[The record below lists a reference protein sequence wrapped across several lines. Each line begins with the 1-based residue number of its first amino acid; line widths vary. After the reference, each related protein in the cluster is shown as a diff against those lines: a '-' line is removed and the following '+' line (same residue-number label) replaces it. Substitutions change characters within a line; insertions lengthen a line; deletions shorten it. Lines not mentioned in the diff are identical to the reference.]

1 MTIRELWGERFG
13 LDAPRKIICVGL
25 NYRDHAA
32 EGGREAPAEPLLF
45 AKLPTALIEPGE
57 AIVLPPEDDH
67 VDSEAELAVVIGR
80 AGRRIPR
87 EAALDHVAG
96 YTVANDVSARTLQR
110 NDGQWLR
117 AKSFDTFCPVLPA
130 LVGTEELGD
139 ASGLRVT
146 QRLNGET
153 LQDANTDDFL
163 FDVPTADRARV
174 RGVHARAGRPDP
186 DRDAVGR
193 RRLPRP
199 ADRDAARGRRPGRGR
214 ASRRVGKPGR
224 RPALRFPARPCGPP

>member
-1 MTIRELWGERFG
+1 MTIRELWRERFG
-13 LDAPRKIICVGL
+13 IDAPRKIVCVGL

-32 EGGREAPAEPLLF
+32 EGGRDAPSEPLLF

-87 EAALDHVAG
+87 AAALEHVAG

-110 NDGQWLR
+110 KDGQWLR

-130 LVGTEELGD
+130 LVGVEELGD
-139 ASGLRVT
+139 GSGLRVT

-153 LQDANTDDFL
+153 LQDASTDDFL
-163 FDVPTADRARV
+163 FDVPAVIAHASAAFTLEPGDLILTGTPS
-174 RGVHARAGRPDP
+174 GVGVFRDP
-186 DRDAVGR
+186 PIAM
-193 RRLPRP
+193 
-199 ADRDAARGRRPGRGR
+199 
-214 ASRRVGKPGR
+214 KPGDLVEVEVER
-224 RPALRFPARPCGPP
+224 IGVLANPVA

>member
-1 MTIRELWGERFG
+1 LTIPELWGERFG
-13 LDAPRKIICVGL
+13 LWAPRKIICVGL

-32 EGGREAPAEPLLF
+32 EGGREPPGEPLLF

-67 VDSEAELAVVIGR
+67 VDSEAELAVVIGL
-80 AGRRIPR
+80 AGRRIPQ

-110 NDGQWLR
+110 KDGQWLR
-117 AKSFDTFCPVLPA
+117 AKSFDTSCPVLPT
-130 LVGTEELGD
+130 LVGTDELGD

-146 QRLNGET
+146 QRLNGEL

-163 FDVPTADRARV
+163 FDVPTLIAHASAAFTLEQGDLLLTGTPS
-174 RGVHARAGRPDP
+174 GVGVYRDP
-186 DRDAVGR
+186 PIAM
-193 RRLPRP
+193 
-199 ADRDAARGRRPGRGR
+199 RPGD
-214 ASRRVGKPGR
+214 RVEIEVERIGVLANPVT
-224 RPALRFPARPCGPP
+224 AAH

>member
-1 MTIRELWGERFG
+1 LTIRELWGERFG
-13 LDAPRKIICVGL
+13 LEAPRKIICVGL

-67 VDSEAELAVVIGR
+67 VDSEAELAVVIGL
-80 AGRRIPR
+80 AGRRISR
-87 EAALDHVAG
+87 DAALDHVAG

-110 NDGQWLR
+110 KDGQWLR
-117 AKSFDTFCPVLPA
+117 AKSFDTFCPLLPA

-146 QRLNGET
+146 QRLNGEI

-163 FDVPTADRARV
+163 FDVPTLIAHASAAFTLEPGDLILTGTPSGVGVYRDPPVAMQPGDRVEVEVERI
-174 RGVHARAGRPDP
+174 GVLANP
-186 DRDAVGR
+186 V
-193 RRLPRP
+193 
-199 ADRDAARGRRPGRGR
+199 AA
-214 ASRRVGKPGR
+214 AH
-224 RPALRFPARPCGPP
+224 

>member
-13 LDAPRKIICVGL
+13 LEAPRKIICVGL

-67 VDSEAELAVVIGR
+67 VDSEAELAVVIGL

-163 FDVPTADRARV
+163 FDVPTVIAHASAAFTLEPGDLILTGTPS
-174 RGVHARAGRPDP
+174 GVGVYRDP
-186 DRDAVGR
+186 PVAM
-193 RRLPRP
+193 
-199 ADRDAARGRRPGRGR
+199 RPGDVVEVEVERIGVL
-214 ASRRVGKPGR
+214 ANPV
-224 RPALRFPARPCGPP
+224 AAAH

>member
-13 LDAPRKIICVGL
+13 LEAPRKIICVGL

-67 VDSEAELAVVIGR
+67 VDSEAELAVVIGL
-80 AGRRIPR
+80 AGRRIRR

-110 NDGQWLR
+110 KDGQWLR

-146 QRLNGET
+146 QRLNGEL

-163 FDVPTADRARV
+163 FDVPTLIAHASAAFTLEPGDLILTGTPSGVGVYRDPPVAMQPGDRVEVEVERI
-174 RGVHARAGRPDP
+174 GVLANP
-186 DRDAVGR
+186 V
-193 RRLPRP
+193 
-199 ADRDAARGRRPGRGR
+199 AA
-214 ASRRVGKPGR
+214 AH
-224 RPALRFPARPCGPP
+224 

>member
-13 LDAPRKIICVGL
+13 LAAPRKIICVGL

-32 EGGREAPAEPLLF
+32 EGGREAPTEPLLF

-67 VDSEAELAVVIGR
+67 VDSEAELAVVIGL

-163 FDVPTADRARV
+163 FDVPTVIAHASAAFTLEPGDLILTGTPS
-174 RGVHARAGRPDP
+174 GVGFYRDP
-186 DRDAVGR
+186 PVAMQPGDVVEVEVERLGVLENPVVGQH
-193 RRLPRP
+193 
-199 ADRDAARGRRPGRGR
+199 
-214 ASRRVGKPGR
+214 
-224 RPALRFPARPCGPP
+224 

>member
-1 MTIRELWGERFG
+1 LTIRELWRERFG
-13 LDAPRKIICVGL
+13 IDAPRKIVCVGL
-25 NYRDHAA
+25 NYREHAA
-32 EGGREAPAEPLLF
+32 EQRRTAPAEPLLF
-45 AKLPTALIEPGE
+45 AKLPTALVEPGE

-87 EAALDHVAG
+87 EAALQHVAG

-110 NDGQWLR
+110 KDGQWLR
-117 AKSFDTFCPVLPA
+117 AKSFDTFCPLLPA
-130 LVGTEELGD
+130 IVGVEELGD

-163 FDVPTADRARV
+163 FDVPTVIAHASAAFTLEAGDLILTGTPS
-174 RGVHARAGRPDP
+174 GVGEFRDP
-186 DRDAVGR
+186 PIAM
-193 RRLPRP
+193 
-199 ADRDAARGRRPGRGR
+199 
-214 ASRRVGKPGR
+214 KPGDIVEVEVER
-224 RPALRFPARPCGPP
+224 IGVLMNPVA

>member
-13 LDAPRKIICVGL
+13 LEAPRKIICVGL

-67 VDSEAELAVVIGR
+67 VDSEAELAVVIGL
-80 AGRRIPR
+80 AGRRIRR

-110 NDGQWLR
+110 KDGQWLR

-163 FDVPTADRARV
+163 FDVPTLIAHASAAFTLEPGDLILTGTPSGVGVYRDPPVAMQPGDRVEVEVERI
-174 RGVHARAGRPDP
+174 GVLANP
-186 DRDAVGR
+186 V
-193 RRLPRP
+193 
-199 ADRDAARGRRPGRGR
+199 AA
-214 ASRRVGKPGR
+214 AH
-224 RPALRFPARPCGPP
+224 

>member
-1 MTIRELWGERFG
+1 MTIQELWGERFG
-13 LDAPRKIICVGL
+13 LAAPRKIICVGL

-32 EGGREAPAEPLLF
+32 EGGREAPTEPLLF

-67 VDSEAELAVVIGR
+67 IDSEAELAVVIGL

-110 NDGQWLR
+110 KDGQWLR

-130 LVGTEELGD
+130 LVGTDELGD

-163 FDVPTADRARV
+163 FDMPTLIAHASAAFTLEPGDLILTGTPSGVGFYRDPPVAMQPGDVVRV
-174 RGVHARAGRPDP
+174 EVERLGVLENPV
-186 DRDAVGR
+186 VGQR
-193 RRLPRP
+193 
-199 ADRDAARGRRPGRGR
+199 
-214 ASRRVGKPGR
+214 
-224 RPALRFPARPCGPP
+224 

>member
-13 LDAPRKIICVGL
+13 LEAPRKIICVGL

-67 VDSEAELAVVIGR
+67 VDSEAELAVVIGL
-80 AGRRIPR
+80 AGRRIRR

-110 NDGQWLR
+110 KDGQWLR
-117 AKSFDTFCPVLPA
+117 AKSFDTFCPVLPT
-130 LVGTEELGD
+130 LVGTDELGD
-139 ASGLRVT
+139 GSGLRVT
-146 QRLNGET
+146 QRLNGEI

-163 FDVPTADRARV
+163 FDVPTLIAHASAR
-174 RGVHARAGRPDP
+174 VHARAGRPDP

-199 ADRDAARGRRPGRGR
+199 AGRDAARRPRRGRGR
-214 ASRRVGKPGR
+214 ADRRAGEPR
-224 RPALRFPARPCGPP
+224 RRRALRFPARPRGPR

>member
-13 LDAPRKIICVGL
+13 LEAPRKIICVGL

-67 VDSEAELAVVIGR
+67 VDSEAELAVVIGL
-80 AGRRIPR
+80 AGRRIRR

-110 NDGQWLR
+110 KDGQWLR

-139 ASGLRVT
+139 GSGLRVT
-146 QRLNGET
+146 QRLNGEI

-163 FDVPTADRARV
+163 FDVPTLIAHASAAFTLEPGDLILTGTPSGVGVYRDPPVAMQPGDRVEVEVERI
-174 RGVHARAGRPDP
+174 GVLANP
-186 DRDAVGR
+186 V
-193 RRLPRP
+193 
-199 ADRDAARGRRPGRGR
+199 AA
-214 ASRRVGKPGR
+214 AH
-224 RPALRFPARPCGPP
+224 

>member
-13 LDAPRKIICVGL
+13 LEAPRKIICVGL

-67 VDSEAELAVVIGR
+67 VDSEAELAVVIGL
-80 AGRRIPR
+80 AGRRIRR

-110 NDGQWLR
+110 KDGQWLR

-146 QRLNGET
+146 QRLNGEI

-163 FDVPTADRARV
+163 FDVPTLIAHASAAFTLEPGDLILTGTPSGVGVYRDPPVAMQPGDRVEVEVERI
-174 RGVHARAGRPDP
+174 GVLANP
-186 DRDAVGR
+186 V
-193 RRLPRP
+193 
-199 ADRDAARGRRPGRGR
+199 AA
-214 ASRRVGKPGR
+214 AH
-224 RPALRFPARPCGPP
+224 

>member
-13 LDAPRKIICVGL
+13 LEAPRKIICVGL

-67 VDSEAELAVVIGR
+67 VDSEAELAVVIGL
-80 AGRRIPR
+80 AGRRIRR
-87 EAALDHVAG
+87 EVALDHVAG

-110 NDGQWLR
+110 KDGQWLR
-117 AKSFDTFCPVLPA
+117 AKSFDTFCPLLPA
-130 LVGTEELGD
+130 LIGTEELGD

-146 QRLNGET
+146 QRLNGEM

-163 FDVPTADRARV
+163 FDVPTLIAHASAAFTLEPGDLILTGTPSGVGVYRDPPVAMQPGDRVEVEVERI
-174 RGVHARAGRPDP
+174 GVLANP
-186 DRDAVGR
+186 V
-193 RRLPRP
+193 
-199 ADRDAARGRRPGRGR
+199 AA
-214 ASRRVGKPGR
+214 AH
-224 RPALRFPARPCGPP
+224 

>member
-1 MTIRELWGERFG
+1 LTVPELWGEHFG
-13 LDAPRKIICVGL
+13 LRGPRKIICVGL

-32 EGGREAPAEPLLF
+32 EGGREAPGEPLLF

-67 VDSEAELAVVIGR
+67 VDSEAELAIVIGL

-117 AKSFDTFCPVLPA
+117 AKSFDTFCPVLPT
-130 LVGTEELGD
+130 LVGTDELGD
-139 ASGLRVT
+139 GSGLRVT
-146 QRLNGET
+146 QRLNGEL

-163 FDVPTADRARV
+163 FDVPTVIAHASAAFTLEPGDLILTGTPSGVGVYRDPPVAMQPGDRVEVEVERI
-174 RGVHARAGRPDP
+174 GVLANP
-186 DRDAVGR
+186 V
-193 RRLPRP
+193 
-199 ADRDAARGRRPGRGR
+199 AAPH
-214 ASRRVGKPGR
+214 
-224 RPALRFPARPCGPP
+224 

>member
-1 MTIRELWGERFG
+1 LTIRELWGERFG
-13 LDAPRKIICVGL
+13 LEAPRKIICVGL

-45 AKLPTALIEPGE
+45 AKLPTSLIEPGE

-67 VDSEAELAVVIGR
+67 VDSEAELAVVIGL
-80 AGRRIPR
+80 AGRRIRR

-110 NDGQWLR
+110 KDGQWLR
-117 AKSFDTFCPVLPA
+117 AKSFDTFCPLLPA

-146 QRLNGET
+146 QRLNGEI

-163 FDVPTADRARV
+163 FDVPTLIAHASAAFTLEPGDLILTGTPSGVGVYRDPPVAMQPGDRVEVEVERI
-174 RGVHARAGRPDP
+174 GVLANP
-186 DRDAVGR
+186 V
-193 RRLPRP
+193 
-199 ADRDAARGRRPGRGR
+199 AA
-214 ASRRVGKPGR
+214 AH
-224 RPALRFPARPCGPP
+224 

>member
-13 LDAPRKIICVGL
+13 LEAPRKIICVGL

-67 VDSEAELAVVIGR
+67 VDSEAELAVVIGL
-80 AGRRIPR
+80 AGRRIRR

-110 NDGQWLR
+110 KDGQWLR
-117 AKSFDTFCPVLPA
+117 AKSFDTFCPVLPT

-139 ASGLRVT
+139 GSGLRVT
-146 QRLNGET
+146 QRLNGEI

-163 FDVPTADRARV
+163 FDVPTLIAHASAAFTLEPGDLILTGTPSGVGVYRDPPVAMQPGDRVEVEVERI
-174 RGVHARAGRPDP
+174 GVLANP
-186 DRDAVGR
+186 V
-193 RRLPRP
+193 
-199 ADRDAARGRRPGRGR
+199 AA
-214 ASRRVGKPGR
+214 AH
-224 RPALRFPARPCGPP
+224 